1 MNKKISA
8 AILLLIVVIVF
19 SGCGARDFL
28 STLGFDTHDYEGEEI
43 LETHG
48 GDSEIAVEL
57 TEMLKILTIH
67 SPVLT
72 PFNGANEAMKSCR
85 DSVLNYMLNKSY
97 AKYTGNITLLDQ
109 VKEVYPHMQ
118 VSAIIPAEDFENTVY
133 TYFGGRQKIKNVS
146 STLFV
151 YLEKVNAYINVAQPQ
166 ESSVQFEIQK
176 IEETENTYRIYFY
189 CALHEEVSPAYRALI
204 IKRDDG
210 NSYFRYLEEYDT

>member
-1 MNKKISA
+1 MNKKISL
-8 AILLLIVVIVF
+8 AILLLLLTIVF

-43 LETHG
+43 LETYDG
-48 GDSEIAVEL
+48 NSERAAEL
-57 TEMLKILTIH
+57 TEMLEVLTIH
-67 SPVLT
+67 SPLLT
-72 PFNGANEAMKSCR
+72 PFEGAKEAMKSCR
-85 DSVLNYMLNKSY
+85 DSVLNYMLNKNY

-109 VKEVYPHMQ
+109 VKEAYPHMQ

-151 YLEKVNAYINVAQPQ
+151 YLEKVNAYITVAQPQ
-166 ESSVQFEIQK
+166 ESSVQFEIQI
-176 IEETENTYRIYFY
+176 IEETENTYRIYFR
-189 CALHEEVSPAYRALI
+189 CALHDEVSPLYKTLI

-210 NSYFRYLEEYDT
+210 NSYFRYLEEYDA